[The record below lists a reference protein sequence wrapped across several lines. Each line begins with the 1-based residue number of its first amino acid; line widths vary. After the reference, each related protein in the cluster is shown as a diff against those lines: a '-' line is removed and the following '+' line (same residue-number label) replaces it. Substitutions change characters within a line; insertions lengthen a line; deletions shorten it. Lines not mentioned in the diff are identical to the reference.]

1 MVEVRRRINATP
13 EAVFGVLGDG
23 WTYPSWV
30 VGAVRVR
37 AVDDGFPA
45 PGSRLHH
52 SVGAW
57 PLMIEDHTEVT
68 ACDPGKRLTLHAR
81 AWPAGAAVVDV
92 ELQPDG
98 DDATLVVMREDAVAG
113 PARLV
118 PERLRAAALVLRNA
132 ETLRRLAFLA
142 EQRTHPE

>member
-1 MVEVRRRINATP
+1 MVEVRRRINASP
-13 EAVFGVLGDG
+13 DAVFGVLGDG

-45 PGSRLHH
+45 PGTRLHH
-52 SVGAW
+52 CVGVW
-57 PLMIEDHTEVT
+57 PLTIEDHTEVV
-68 ACDPGKRLTLHAR
+68 ACDPGKRLVLHAR

-92 ELQPDG
+92 DLEPDG
-98 DDATLVVMREDAVAG
+98 DGTLVVMREDAVAG
-113 PARLV
+113 PATLV
-118 PERLRAAALVLRNA
+118 PGRLRAAGLALRNA

-142 EQRTHPE
+142 ERRTYPE